1 MEPEQPGLRDNV
13 HAVRSTGRGSACK
26 PAPANA
32 LMLTKRAIASMGVLV
47 VSVVAGYTMWHFDSA
62 KEEAKSIPASS
73 QAFGSAQRQNFA
85 ALRGATQ
92 PIPHSLQVGLQRVR
106 NQTIRTLWLDTAK
119 YVPVDDGIWV
129 VNGKS
134 ETCIVQTRGGAVAC
148 VPRNILFRTGVALG
162 VVESGPPPE
171 RKAREFIVYG
181 FAPNQIK
188 AVEVQIGDK
197 KRSVAVRDNSYSLRA
212 PEPIVITGFEH

>member
-1 MEPEQPGLRDNV
+1 M
-13 HAVRSTGRGSACK
+13 
-26 PAPANA
+26 
-32 LMLTKRAIASMGVLV
+32 LMKRAMASIGVLAV
-47 VSVVAGYTMWHFDSA
+47 CLVAVGYALWHSDSD
-62 KEEAKSIPASS
+62 EDQAKSIPATS
-73 QAFGSAQRQNFA
+73 QAFGSAQRQNFV

-92 PIPHSLQVGLQRVR
+92 PIPHSLQVDLRRVR
-106 NQTIRTLWLDTAK
+106 NHTIRTLWLDTAK

-181 FAPNQIK
+181 FTPNQIR
-188 AVEVQIGDK
+188 AVEVGIGDK
-197 KRSVAVRDNSYSLRA
+197 ERTVTVRDNAYALRA
-212 PEPIVITGFEH
+212 REPIVITGFER